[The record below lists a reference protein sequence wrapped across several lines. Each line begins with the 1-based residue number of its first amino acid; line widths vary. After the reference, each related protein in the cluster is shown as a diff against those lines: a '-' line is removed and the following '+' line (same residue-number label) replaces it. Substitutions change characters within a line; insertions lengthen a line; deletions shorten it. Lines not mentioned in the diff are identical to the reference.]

1 MDQQLATSLIGPMN
15 DVGLALTT
23 AGGDLA
29 GLRSDIGRTASGC
42 VKNLRGARR
51 AILNNLEV
59 WVRPRLA
66 MSAPILRANG
76 AGYSVAVPHMS
87 TPHLDSELKKGSAE
101 FLILSLVEDRAL
113 HGYDIARLIDVRSK
127 GALTFYAASLY
138 PLLYRLERR
147 GWITGRWLEQA
158 GARRR
163 RMYRITA
170 AGRRVLA
177 AHRTTWD
184 AFVRAVNLV
193 TGPDH
198 A

>member
-1 MDQQLATSLIGPMN
+1 MRVDQLVAKLQDRGVNCNTLTISSLRLSPMTR
-15 DVGLALTT
+15 VAL
-23 AGGDLA
+23 
-29 GLRSDIGRTASGC
+29 
-42 VKNLRGARR
+42 
-51 AILNNLEV
+51 
-59 WVRPRLA
+59 
-66 MSAPILRANG
+66 
-76 AGYSVAVPHMS
+76 PHMNV
-87 TPHLDSELKKGSAE
+87 PPLDGELTKGSAE

-138 PLLYRLERR
+138 PLLYRLEDR

-193 TGPDH
+193 TRTDH